1 MTLQEAYEKR
11 RLEVLDLTRQVRK
24 LQKEL
29 DKAGE
34 GLFTPAEKAELVKE
48 NNALS
53 RQLKATEKERD
64 RYRQMWREAHDHNT
78 EDVYKR
84 IDAEREVTRLQEEN
98 RALHVQIGE
107 QQKKLAKMSAGLY
120 TSEEKVA
127 LLKKK
132 CDLERQLKTTQRKA
146 EHYKRMWNGAR
157 ERLLDRDFGRA
168 RIEEENARLKEE
180 NESLKARLKNSQARQ
195 DLESEGKIQALSNEV
210 ARLHAILN
218 NDGTNSGT
226 PTSRT
231 PLNKKKVVPNS
242 RQHTG
247 KKRGGQP
254 GHVKASLS
262 AFPEGEVTENVSHAL
277 EACPD
282 CGAPLEENGERIKD
296 EIDYEVKVIKRRHHF
311 VEYICPCCGKAC
323 HTPIPTELK
332 EPVQY
337 GPNIQTTALALLN
350 LGFVSVSRS
359 ACFLTGLLEGTSPCE
374 GYIINLQ
381 KRYSKQLQEFVAEIR
396 EYCLT
401 STLLFWDD
409 TVVFINTKR
418 GCMRFYGN
426 ERVALYKAHA
436 KKDRAGL
443 DEDNIL
449 AALGPGTVVMHDH
462 NTVNYNADFC
472 FYNVECNQHLERD
485 LQKLVDVSLHK
496 WPAQL
501 KELIQIT
508 IHERKLI
515 ILKNGFSFSEDVVQN
530 FYTRFNAIMQA
541 AAKEYNMADNPEFS
555 DDERRLIT
563 RLQKYRDNYFRWVED
578 FSIPTS
584 NNLSERSLRMVKC
597 HEKVSGQFF
606 SVKTAGFF
614 ADIRTY
620 LETCLRNGVNQFQA
634 LKRLTSGQPYTLS
647 ELLCG
652 V

>member
-29 DKAGE
+29 DKAAE
-34 GLFTPAEKAELVKE
+34 GLFTPEEKAELVKE

-64 RYRQMWREAHDHNT
+64 RYHQMWREAREHNT
-78 EDVYKR
+78 DEAYKR
-84 IDAEREVTRLQEEN
+84 IDAEREVTRLQEVN
-98 RALHVQIGE
+98 HALHAQIEG
-107 QQKKLAKMSAGLY
+107 QQKKLARMSAGLF
-120 TSEEKVA
+120 TSEEKAV
-127 LLKKK
+127 LLRKK
-132 CDLERQLKTTQRKA
+132 CDLERQLNAALRKA
-146 EHYKRMWNGAR
+146 EHYKQMWDG
-157 ERLLDRDFGRA
+157 ERKRNLDYDFGRMG
-168 RIEEENARLKEE
+168 IEEENARLKEE
-180 NESLKARLKNSQARQ
+180 NESLKARLENCQARK

-242 RQHTG
+242 RQHTDR
-247 KKRGGQP
+247 KRGGQP
-254 GHVKASLS
+254 GHAKASLS
-262 AFPEGEVTENVSHAL
+262 AFSEDEVTENVSHAL
-277 EACPD
+277 EVCPD
-282 CGAPLEENGERIKD
+282 CGAKLEESGERIKD

-311 VEYICPCCGKAC
+311 VEYTCPCCGKTC
-323 HTPIPTELK
+323 HAPVPSQLK

-337 GPNIQTTALALLN
+337 GANIQTTALALLN
-350 LGFVSVSRS
+350 LGFVSVGRS
-359 ACFLTGLLEGTSPCE
+359 ACFLTGLLEGISPCE

-381 KRYSKQLQEFVAEIR
+381 KRYSRQLQAFVEEVR

-401 STLLFWDD
+401 TTLLFWDD

-426 ERVALYKAHA
+426 ERIALYKAHA

-485 LQKLVDVSLHK
+485 LQKLADVSRHK
-496 WPAQL
+496 WPTQL
-501 KELIQIT
+501 KELIQAT

-515 ILKNGFSFSEDVVQN
+515 ILKNGFSFSEDVVQD
-530 FYTRFNAIMQA
+530 FYTRFSGIMQT
-541 AAKEYNMADNPEFS
+541 AAKEYNMDDNPEFS
-555 DDERRLIT
+555 DEERRLIT
-563 RLQKYRDNYFRWVED
+563 RLQKYRDNYFRWIED
-578 FSIPTS
+578 FNIPTS

-620 LETCLRNGVNQFQA
+620 LETCLRNGVNQFRA
-634 LKRLTSGQPYTLS
+634 LKRLTCGRPYTLS

>member
-29 DKAGE
+29 DKAAE
-34 GLFTPAEKAELVKE
+34 GVFTPEEKAALVKE
-48 NNALS
+48 NNVLS
-53 RQLKATEKERD
+53 RQLKATEKEKN
-64 RYRQMWREAHDHNT
+64 RYRQMWHEARELNAD
-78 EDVYKR
+78 DVYKR
-84 IDAEREVTRLQEEN
+84 TEAECEVARLQGEN
-98 RALHVQIGE
+98 QTLLAQIGE
-107 QQKKLAKMSAGLY
+107 LQKKLAKMAAGLY
-120 TSEEKVA
+120 TAEEKVA

-132 CDLERQLKTTQRKA
+132 CDLERQLKTAQHKA

-157 ERLLDRDFGRA
+157 ERLLDRDFDRA

-180 NESLKARLKNSQARQ
+180 NESLKARLENCQARQ

-350 LGFVSVSRS
+350 LGFVSVNRS

-381 KRYSKQLQEFVAEIR
+381 KRYSKQLQGFVAEVR

-426 ERVALYKAHA
+426 ERIALYKAHT
-436 KKDRAGL
+436 KKDRVGL

-485 LQKLVDVSLHK
+485 LQKLADISHHK

-501 KELIQIT
+501 KELIQAT

-515 ILKNGFSFSEDVVQN
+515 ILKNGFSFSEDAVKG
-530 FYTRFNAIMQA
+530 FYTKVGDIMQTA
-541 AAKEYNMADNPEFS
+541 VREYSMADNPEFS
-555 DDERRLIT
+555 DDERRLIA

-614 ADIRTY
+614 ADMRTY
-620 LETCLRNGVNQFQA
+620 LETCLRNGRNQFQA
-634 LKRLTSGQPYTLS
+634 LKRLTSGRPYTLS